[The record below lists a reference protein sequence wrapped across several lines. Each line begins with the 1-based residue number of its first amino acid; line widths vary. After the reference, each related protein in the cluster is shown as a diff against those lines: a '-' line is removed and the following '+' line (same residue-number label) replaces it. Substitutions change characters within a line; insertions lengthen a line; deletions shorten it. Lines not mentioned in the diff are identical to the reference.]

1 MVAPKKLIWR
11 SISGVVD
18 ITIWLLIFHSLDFR
32 SLDTY
37 FALGGML
44 VWSIV
49 SEIGV
54 HLFASDKDDNK
65 MLVST
70 TEYKKIRKLLER
82 VDKLDL

>member
-11 SISGVVD
+11 SISGVID

-32 SLDTY
+32 ALDTY
-37 FALGGML
+37 LALGGML

-54 HLFASDKDDNK
+54 HFFVNDKNEDK
-65 MLVST
+65 ILVSP
-70 TEYKKIRKLLER
+70 TEYKKIRKLMEQI
-82 VDKLDL
+82 DKL

>member
-32 SLDTY
+32 SINTY
-37 FALGGML
+37 LALGGML
-44 VWSIV
+44 VWSVV
-49 SEIGV
+49 SDIGV

-70 TEYKKIRKLLER
+70 TEYKKIRKLMAQIN
-82 VDKLDL
+82 KL